1 MVPLQ
6 NVPIQYRG
14 LYQLTTYYGRLGA
27 VESPYRETT
36 AYVDGI

>member
-1 MVPLQ
+1 
-6 NVPIQYRG
+6 

-27 VESPYRETT
+27 VESPYRETL